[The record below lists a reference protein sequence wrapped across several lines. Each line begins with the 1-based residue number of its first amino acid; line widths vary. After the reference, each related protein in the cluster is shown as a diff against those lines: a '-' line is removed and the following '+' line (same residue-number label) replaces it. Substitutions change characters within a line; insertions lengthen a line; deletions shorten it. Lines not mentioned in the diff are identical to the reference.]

1 MNDQEIIQEFLVESR
16 ENLDQL
22 DGDLVVL
29 EKDPRDSGRLG
40 SVFRTIH
47 TIKGTCGFLG
57 FDKLENVTHAGE
69 SLLARLRDGHLIL
82 KPEITTALLALV
94 DMVRRFLSNIEAT
107 GHEGPEECMELVA
120 TLSRLKGGS
129 MILPPEKPGSRRGAT
144 NERAA
149 DVAVNPALNPAAP
162 QLAAEHAAEQEASDN
177 RAGNPGEG
185 NIRVDVGL
193 LDRLMNLVGELVLA
207 RNQIVQYSASREDNV
222 LAGMVQR
229 LDQIATELQEGVMKT
244 RMQPIANVWNK
255 FPRLA
260 RDLALACGKQVCL
273 TLEGADTELDR
284 TILEAIKDPLT
295 HLVRNA
301 IDHGIETPEARR
313 ARGKP
318 PEGRVSLRAFHE
330 GGRVHIEVADDGAGI
345 STERIKRRA
354 LEKALLTRAELDQ
367 LNERQALELIFL
379 PGLSTA
385 ERVTSVSGRGVGM
398 DVVKTHVAKIGGVLE
413 LQSRPA
419 QGTLVK
425 ITIPLTLAII
435 PAFIVTCCGERF
447 AIPQG
452 SVLELVRLDPDKGPG
467 IEWLNDTPVYRLRG
481 KLLPVIDLG
490 KALKLPHGPATV
502 INLVILQAGERS
514 FGLAVDRVNDTQ
526 EIVVKPLGKL
536 LGHSPLYA
544 GATILGDGHVVL
556 ILDVAGIAQHGR
568 VVQEARRRVLTE
580 IAAPQAPGS
589 VGRLLLLCDLDGQ
602 RRVALPFD
610 KLQRLEEIAASAVE
624 KTIDREMV
632 QCRGE
637 AVPLIRLSATLSGGC
652 SPVATGSASLQV
664 AMYTDGARKV
674 GIVVERI
681 LDIVEAEAEREQGT
695 ARGPIVNTAVI
706 CGRVTDLIDVP
717 ALLSAHHPASRRQCA
732 SVGGGA
738 S

>member
-229 LDQIATELQEGVMKT
+229 LDQIAT
-244 RMQPIANVWNK
+244 
-255 FPRLA
+255 
-260 RDLALACGKQVCL
+260 
-273 TLEGADTELDR
+273 
-284 TILEAIKDPLT
+284 
-295 HLVRNA
+295 
-301 IDHGIETPEARR
+301 
-313 ARGKP
+313 
-318 PEGRVSLRAFHE
+318 
-330 GGRVHIEVADDGAGI
+330 
-345 STERIKRRA
+345 
-354 LEKALLTRAELDQ
+354 
-367 LNERQALELIFL
+367 
-379 PGLSTA
+379 
-385 ERVTSVSGRGVGM
+385 
-398 DVVKTHVAKIGGVLE
+398 
-413 LQSRPA
+413 
-419 QGTLVK
+419 
-425 ITIPLTLAII
+425 
-435 PAFIVTCCGERF
+435 
-447 AIPQG
+447 
-452 SVLELVRLDPDKGPG
+452 
-467 IEWLNDTPVYRLRG
+467 
-481 KLLPVIDLG
+481 
-490 KALKLPHGPATV
+490 
-502 INLVILQAGERS
+502 
-514 FGLAVDRVNDTQ
+514 
-526 EIVVKPLGKL
+526 
-536 LGHSPLYA
+536 
-544 GATILGDGHVVL
+544 
-556 ILDVAGIAQHGR
+556 
-568 VVQEARRRVLTE
+568 
-580 IAAPQAPGS
+580 
-589 VGRLLLLCDLDGQ
+589 
-602 RRVALPFD
+602 
-610 KLQRLEEIAASAVE
+610 
-624 KTIDREMV
+624 
-632 QCRGE
+632 
-637 AVPLIRLSATLSGGC
+637 
-652 SPVATGSASLQV
+652 
-664 AMYTDGARKV
+664 
-674 GIVVERI
+674 
-681 LDIVEAEAEREQGT
+681 
-695 ARGPIVNTAVI
+695 
-706 CGRVTDLIDVP
+706 
-717 ALLSAHHPASRRQCA
+717 
-732 SVGGGA
+732 
-738 S
+738 